1 HVLMKELQS
10 LGLSIELES
19 ADIED
24 LALDSTVD
32 IFGGPADISDPLAL
46 LEGPSLSEA
55 VGLEKDEETAPSSTD
70 ARQEPS
76 QESEEIEDDQPVTG
90 GDS

>member
-1 HVLMKELQS
+1 MKL
-10 LGLSIELES
+10 
-19 ADIED
+19 
-24 LALDSTVD
+24 VD
-32 IFGGPADISDPLAL
+32 IFGGSTDISDPLAL
-46 LEGPSLSEA
+46 LEGSPLSKVVGQDNTEEA
-55 VGLEKDEETAPSSTD
+55 TPRSTN